1 MKGLILAGIGKGI
14 ADAGQTVSNFM
25 VKDIE
30 DKRKEMLD
38 ALREERQAARELAR
52 DDRLSEREAER
63 ETRKIERETATAEAL
78 KKRVAGESVQIESLA
93 ADAPIRRDAA
103 AVSRLGAQVEGESPV
118 MEQSEIEKLIREN
131 PQYREV
137 YRKAGLIGEDK
148 MDPRLRAAEDQA
160 TAALEI
166 GAHSSV
172 IDAYSKK
179 RRDVLEQIR
188 LDNTATRSEQQHTA
202 QMAAITERGRQ
213 FDERKPILQ
222 QAADA
227 RTTSAGAAVT
237 RANRP
242 PSSGGGSGGDKPAT
256 TADMQRQINAANDD
270 IATLLGTTTREMNQ
284 KLERTKSRADGG
296 DAQAIA
302 KMKEIQPYLDA
313 KKTLNQRM
321 REFKSPSEDG
331 STGSPSKPKTG
342 DNKPG
347 ESSAS
352 SSAVA
357 KPKTQAEFDK
367 LPPGA
372 LYVNPK
378 DGKTYSKNDPKK

>member
-1 MKGLILAGIGKGI
+1 MSGLIWAGIGKGI

-52 DDRLSEREAER
+52 DERLSEREAER
-63 ETRKIERETATAEAL
+63 ETRKTERETATAEAL
-78 KKRVAGESVQIESLA
+78 KKRVAEESVQVESRA

-160 TAALEI
+160 TSALEI

-188 LDNTATRSEQQHTA
+188 LENVATRSEQQHTA

-222 QAADA
+222 QTADA
-227 RTTSAGAAVT
+227 KTTSAGAAVT
-237 RANRP
+237 RANKP
-242 PSSGGGSGGDKPAT
+242 TGGGRGGSSIESLDLRGLQTEAT
-256 TADMQRQINAANDD
+256 AAARAVESARKAAKEQRDAVKGAIGKEKEKAQEALTAAQEKLSNAEAYAAQVNRKISDFNSKRSS
-270 IATLLGTTTREMNQ
+270 GTTT
-284 KLERTKSRADGG
+284 
-296 DAQAIA
+296 
-302 KMKEIQPYLDA
+302 
-313 KKTLNQRM
+313 
-321 REFKSPSEDG
+321 
-331 STGSPSKPKTG
+331 PKTG
-342 DNKPG
+342 DNKPS

>member
-1 MKGLILAGIGKGI
+1 MSGLILAGIGRGI
-14 ADAGQTVSNFM
+14 SDAGAAFGNAMMRDYEITRR
-25 VKDIE
+25 E
-30 DKRKEMLD
+30 ALD
-38 ALREERQAARELAR
+38 ALRDERLSAREEAR
-52 DDRLSEREAER
+52 DIRRVEREV
-63 ETRKIERETATAEAL
+63 ATAEAL
-78 KKRVAGESVQIESLA
+78 KKRVAEESVQVESRA

-103 AVSRLGAQVEGESPV
+103 IVSKLGAQVEGESPV

-188 LDNTATRSEQQHTA
+188 LENAATRSEQQHTA
-202 QMAAITERGRQ
+202 QMAAINERGRQ
-213 FDERKPILQ
+213 FDEKKPILQ
-222 QAADA
+222 QTADA
-227 RTTSAGAAVT
+227 KTTSAGAAVT

-242 PSSGGGSGGDKPAT
+242 PSSGGGSSSGADKIFKTITGADGIEYGITRNGTKISLGESAKFNKDVSAAIEKKSASDLKFKNLSPEEKRAQILEQMNVKPA
-256 TADMQRQINAANDD
+256 
-270 IATLLGTTTREMNQ
+270 
-284 KLERTKSRADGG
+284 
-296 DAQAIA
+296 
-302 KMKEIQPYLDA
+302 
-313 KKTLNQRM
+313 
-321 REFKSPSEDG
+321 
-331 STGSPSKPKTG
+331 PKTG

-352 SSAVA
+352 SSAA
-357 KPKTQAEFDK
+357 ARPKTQADFDK
-367 LPPGA
+367 LQKGD
-372 LYVNPK
+372 LYVNPA
-378 DGKTYSKNDPKK
+378 DGLTYRKK